1 MRRGA
6 LLSALFHIAVLLLIY
21 FGLPQWMAPEEFQQP
36 VPVQLATIADITT
49 PPKQEQP
56 TPAPKPVAK
65 PKPPEPQP
73 QAEET
78 PPPPPPAP
86 PAPTP
91 PEPEPA
97 PQVTPP
103 EPEPQEALPEPKPQE
118 QQQAVA
124 QPKIV
129 PPQKPK
135 PRPQPPQQAE
145 KQKPREDPLASL
157 LKNVEKL
164 KDQPDQTQAP
174 PQPNQQP
181 AQPQTPQNLTDA
193 PLTMSEID
201 AIRQQIERCWNIPAG
216 ARDAENLVVDIRV
229 MFNPDGSVA
238 RAEILDMSR
247 MASDTFYRA
256 AAESAYRAVLQCSPL
271 QMPAK
276 KYNVWKIVTLRFN
289 PKEMLGT

>member
-6 LLSALFHIAVLLLIY
+6 LLSALFHVAVVLLIY
-21 FGLPQWMAPEEFQQP
+21 FGLPQWITPEDFQRP
-36 VPVQLATIADITT
+36 VPVELATIADITT

-56 TPAPKPVAK
+56 APAPTPVEK

-73 QAEET
+73 QAEEI
-78 PPPPPPAP
+78 PPPPPAP

-103 EPEPQEALPEPKPQE
+103 PPEPEEAVPEPKPQE
-118 QQQAVA
+118 QQQAEA

-135 PRPQPPQQAE
+135 PPPQQQQAE
-145 KQKPREDPLASL
+145 KQKPREDALASL

-164 KDQPDQTQAP
+164 KDQPDQTRTP
-174 PQPNQQP
+174 PQPTQQP
-181 AQPQTPQNLTDA
+181 AQPQTPQNLSDA

-201 AIRQQIERCWNIPAG
+201 AIRQQLEHCWNVPAG
-216 ARDAENLVVDIRV
+216 ARDAENLAVQIRV

-238 RAEILDMSR
+238 RAEILDTSR
-247 MASDTFYRA
+247 MASDPFYRA
-256 AAESAYRAVLQCSPL
+256 AAESAYRAVQLCSPL
-271 QMPAK
+271 QQMPVK
-276 KYNVWKIVTLRFN
+276 KYNTWKFVTLNFD
-289 PKEMLGT
+289 PKEMLGP

>member
-6 LLSALFHIAVLLLIY
+6 LLSALFHVAVVLLIY
-21 FGLPQWMAPEEFQQP
+21 FGLPQWIAPEDFQRP
-36 VPVQLATIADITT
+36 VPVELATIADITT

-56 TPAPKPVAK
+56 APAPTPVEK

-73 QAEET
+73 QAEEI
-78 PPPPPPAP
+78 PPPPPAP

-103 EPEPQEALPEPKPQE
+103 PPEPEEAVPEPKPQE
-118 QQQAVA
+118 QQQAEA

-135 PRPQPPQQAE
+135 PPPQQQQAE
-145 KQKPREDPLASL
+145 KQKPREDALASL

-164 KDQPDQTQAP
+164 KDQPDQTRTP
-174 PQPNQQP
+174 PQPTQQP
-181 AQPQTPQNLTDA
+181 AQPQTPQNLSDA

-201 AIRQQIERCWNIPAG
+201 AIRQQLEHCWNVPAG
-216 ARDAENLVVDIRV
+216 ARDAENLAVQIRV

-238 RAEILDMSR
+238 RAEILDTSR
-247 MASDTFYRA
+247 MASDPFYRA
-256 AAESAYRAVLQCSPL
+256 AAESAYRAVQLCSPL
-271 QMPAK
+271 QQMPVK
-276 KYNVWKIVTLRFN
+276 KYNTWKFVTLNFD
-289 PKEMLGT
+289 PKEMLGP